1 MDLFVCLGLTALELL
16 VVQIFNSRVPDRT
29 EAVTVFLGQ
38 YITLKI
44 YRIFLYP
51 KYFSPLRHVP
61 GPKVSQTFDPD
72 NPTAYADQ

>member
-1 MDLFVCLGLTALELL
+1 MDLFICLGLTALELM
-16 VVQIFNSRVPDRT
+16 VAQSFNAHGLDRV
-29 EAVTVFLGQ
+29 EAITVFLGQ

-61 GPKVSQTFDPD
+61 GPKVSQPCTFYTDSILS
-72 NPTAYADQ
+72 